1 MVDGAMEL
9 TDLPMYGLLRRRMD
23 WLNQRQAVLSQNIA
37 NADTP
42 KYKSHD
48 LKKFDFK
55 DVIREHRNSS
65 KQFAMSATN
74 ASHISGGGASGRA
87 KGTFKEDG
95 SSRPYETAPDG
106 NQIVLEEQMVKMNET
121 QINHSMM
128 TELYRKQM
136 RMFRTIMRGAR

>member
-1 MVDGAMEL
+1 MEL
-9 TDLPMYGLLRRRMD
+9 TDLPVFGLVRRRMD
-23 WLNQRQAVLSQNIA
+23 WLNQRQTVLSQNIA

-55 DVIREHRNSS
+55 EVIREHKISTKR
-65 KQFAMSATN
+65 FAMSATN
-74 ASHISGGGASGRA
+74 ASHITPGSSSSRA
-87 KGTFKEDG
+87 QGPFKEDG
-95 SSRPYETAPDG
+95 RSRPYETAPDG

-121 QINHSMM
+121 QINHNMM
-128 TELYRKQM
+128 TELYRKQL

>member
-1 MVDGAMEL
+1 MEL

-23 WLNQRQAVLSQNIA
+23 WLNQRQTVLSQNIA

-55 DVIREHRNSS
+55 DVIREHKSSS
-65 KQFAMSATN
+65 KRFAMSATN
-74 ASHISGGGASGRA
+74 AAHIAGGSASGRA
-87 KGTFKEDG
+87 QGPFKENNG
-95 SSRPYETAPDG
+95 SRPYETAPDG

-128 TELYRKQM
+128 TELYRKQL
-136 RMFRTIMRGAR
+136 RMLRTVMRGSR

>member
-1 MVDGAMEL
+1 MVDSAMEL

-23 WLNQRQAVLSQNIA
+23 WLNQRQTVLSQNIA

-55 DVIREHRNSS
+55 DVIRES
-65 KQFAMSATN
+65 KQSSSRFAMSAPN
-74 ASHISGGGASGRA
+74 AAHISAKAASGPFSENA
-87 KGTFKEDG
+87 GN
-95 SSRPYETAPDG
+95 RPYETAPDG
-106 NQIVLEEQMVKMNET
+106 NQIVLEEQMVKMNENH
-121 QINHSMM
+121 INHSMM
-128 TELYRKQM
+128 TELYRKQL

>member
-1 MVDGAMEL
+1 MEL
-9 TDLPMYGLLRRRMD
+9 MNLPMYGLLRRRMD

-55 DVIREHRNSS
+55 EVIRAHKNTS
-65 KQFAMSATN
+65 KRFAMSATN
-74 ASHISGGGASGRA
+74 ANHIAAGSAAGRA
-87 KGTFKEDG
+87 QGPFKENG
-95 SSRPYETAPDG
+95 SNRPYETAPDG

-121 QINHSMM
+121 QINHNMM
-128 TELYRKQM
+128 TELYRKQL
-136 RMFRTIMRGAR
+136 RMFRTVMRGAR